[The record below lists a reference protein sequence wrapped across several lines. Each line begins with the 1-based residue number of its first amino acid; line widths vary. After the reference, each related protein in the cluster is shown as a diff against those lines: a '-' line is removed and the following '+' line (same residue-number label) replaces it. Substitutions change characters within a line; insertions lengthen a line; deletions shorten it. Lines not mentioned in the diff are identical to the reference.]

1 MWSKIKQLTDRHGY
15 MSGVDRMSDRV
26 KKTGEIF
33 TPTDLVIEILQNMD
47 IEQFA
52 PGKTVIDS
60 ACGDGQLLVPVK
72 WLKILHFGM
81 NEQEA
86 LKDIYG
92 VDIMRDN
99 VDLCKKRLAGGTILM
114 GDTMN
119 PMIRLE
125 EQTSEEYILMGKMF
139 GGNTLEKFM
148 SKSLDKRKELVYN
161 IHKK

>member
-1 MWSKIKQLTDRHGY
+1 

-52 PGKTVIDS
+52 PGKTVIDP

-161 IHKK
+161 ILNK

>member
-1 MWSKIKQLTDRHGY
+1 MWSKIKQLTDKHGY

-52 PGKTVIDS
+52 PGKTVIDP